1 MPFIDSK
8 VTLPMTE
15 DKKETIKAKLG
26 QAITTL
32 NKSEGFLM
40 VGFDDDYTLYM
51 GGKKLEKGAFVA
63 VSLFGNASPDAYSQM
78 TAKIC
83 DIYETE
89 LGIPRGCS
97 VCDLQRY
104 QRLGLE
110 RKEFLA
116 KGL

>member
-40 VGFDDDYTLYM
+40 VGFDDDYTIYM

-63 VSLFGNASPDAYSQM
+63 VSMFGNASPDAYSPVSYTHLAVKKTVSM
-78 TAKIC
+78 PPRS
-83 DIYETE
+83 
-89 LGIPRGCS
+89 GI
-97 VCDLQRY
+97 
-104 QRLGLE
+104 
-110 RKEFLA
+110 LA
-116 KGL
+116 

>member
-63 VSLFGNASPDAYSQM
+63 YIGKNS
-78 TAKIC
+78 KEC
-83 DIYETE
+83 
-89 LGIPRGCS
+89 
-97 VCDLQRY
+97 
-104 QRLGLE
+104 LE
-110 RKEFLA
+110 KEFHFN
-116 KGL
+116 

>member
-63 VSLFGNASPDAYSQM
+63 VSLFGNASPDAYSQIPQDAVYV
-78 TAKIC
+78 T
-83 DIYETE
+83 YS
-89 LGIPRGCS
+89 GISDWGWNGRN
-97 VCDLQRY
+97 
-104 QRLGLE
+104 
-110 RKEFLA
+110 F
-116 KGL
+116 

>member
-51 GGKKLEKGAFVA
+51 GGKKLEKKVHLWQSAC
-63 VSLFGNASPDAYSQM
+63 L
-78 TAKIC
+78 
-83 DIYETE
+83 ET
-89 LGIPRGCS
+89 LHRMPIAR
-97 VCDLQRY
+97 
-104 QRLGLE
+104 
-110 RKEFLA
+110 
-116 KGL
+116 

>member
-40 VGFDDDYTLYM
+40 VGFDDDDS
-51 GGKKLEKGAFVA
+51 K
-63 VSLFGNASPDAYSQM
+63 N
-78 TAKIC
+78 
-83 DIYETE
+83 
-89 LGIPRGCS
+89 PRH
-97 VCDLQRY
+97 L
-104 QRLGLE
+104 
-110 RKEFLA
+110 
-116 KGL
+116 

>member
-51 GGKKLEKGAFVA
+51 GGKKLEKRCVCG
-63 VSLFGNASPDAYSQM
+63 SQPVWKRF
-78 TAKIC
+78 T
-83 DIYETE
+83 
-89 LGIPRGCS
+89 GC
-97 VCDLQRY
+97 L
-104 QRLGLE
+104 
-110 RKEFLA
+110 
-116 KGL
+116 

>member
-8 VTLPMTE
+8 VTLSMTE

-78 TAKIC
+78 TAN
-83 DIYETE
+83 
-89 LGIPRGCS
+89 GAWHSAGCS